1 MLVSRLKLLLHVEH
15 LATNE
20 ISMVSLPMNCRQRAR
35 EAIDSKGFFKNKG
48 DCNSMNADERK
59 SYLYKQEMEEA
70 GIIAQL

>member
-1 MLVSRLKLLLHVEH
+1 
-15 LATNE
+15 
-20 ISMVSLPMNCRQRAR
+20 MVSLPMNCRQRAR